1 MGCPAGMTLAQYLRA
16 PFGAIFLKRD
26 VYTGH

>member
-1 MGCPAGMTLAQYLRA
+1 MGCSADMTLAKYLRA